1 MIYLIAGL
9 CVFMGTH
16 VFSAT
21 RSRGEGDLRERI
33 GYGPYMGLFSVVA
46 LIGLALIIYGFG
58 EARPAT
64 ILYSPPAAMKHVNL
78 LLMAIAMVL
87 LAAAYVPTG
96 YIKKAVKHP
105 MTLALK
111 VWAVGHLLANGE
123 LNSVILFGGF
133 LAYGVI
139 SRVSAKRRGDVG
151 PGSDAVV
158 NPIGDALAI
167 VIGLGAYAVIAFYL
181 HPILFGVPVIG

>member
-9 CVFMGTH
+9 CIFMGTH
-16 VFSAT
+16 VFAAT
-21 RSRGEGDLRERI
+21 RSRGTDDLRERI
-33 GYGPYMGLFSVVA
+33 GFGPYMGLFSVVA

-58 EARPAT
+58 EARPAA
-64 ILYSPPAAMKHVNL
+64 ILYSPPTAMKHVNL

-96 YIKKAVKHP
+96 HIKKAVKHP
-105 MTLALK
+105 MILALK

-139 SRVSAKRRGDVG
+139 SRISAKRRGDVG
-151 PGSDAVV
+151 PGPDAVV
-158 NPIGDALAI
+158 SPIGDVFAI
-167 VIGLGAYAVIAFYL
+167 IVGLGAYAAIAFYL
-181 HPILFGVPVIG
+181 HPILFGVPAIG